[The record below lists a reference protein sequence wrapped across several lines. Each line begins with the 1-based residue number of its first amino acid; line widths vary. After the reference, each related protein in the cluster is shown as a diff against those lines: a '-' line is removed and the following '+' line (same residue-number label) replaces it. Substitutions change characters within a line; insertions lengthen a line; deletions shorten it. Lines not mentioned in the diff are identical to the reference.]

1 MARAPSDTNNP
12 SDTNMSR
19 NPRSLR
25 NLRYRVGKPALFNGR
40 LQKAAIRCFIAHDSP
55 ISTAEAAEWLY
66 PSSEPHY
73 RNIKRVLLGLGCVKL
88 QRIGGMG
95 RPLLWAPPLI

>member
-1 MARAPSDTNNP
+1 MRHKPGNP
-12 SDTNMSR
+12 NIS
-19 NPRSLR
+19 
-25 NLRYRVGKPALFNGR
+25 RYRPAKSARYNGK
-40 LQKAAIRCFIAHDSP
+40 LQKAAIRCFIALDSSP

-66 PSSEPHY
+66 PLANRPHY
-73 RNIKRVLLGLGCVKL
+73 RNVKRVLLSLGCVKL